1 MYTVFHVNVKLTG
14 VRPFT
19 LTHKIFVHVQALYL
33 TCFQALN
40 EAISI
45 QPQSFQRQSFR

>member
-40 EAISI
+40 EACEKQGMGVARI
-45 QPQSFQRQSFR
+45 